1 MLPAAPA
8 IQNTQSTLRPTI
20 SARNVEYT
28 GCSQRLCIDKILQ
41 AASTRSAHE
50 RMCATRQAH
59 GVRSAQKGEG
69 STHITTAHGI
79 VISVVKSTSTTIGSA
94 AHNRRRRQ
102 RGVLSVKCLP
112 RVGSGRGGGTHR
124 RKRAR
129 C

>member
-41 AASTRSAHE
+41 APSPRSVHNS

-94 AHNRRRRQ
+94 VHNRRRRQ
-102 RGVLSVKCLP
+102 RGVLSVKCIP
-112 RVGSGRGGGTHR
+112 RVGRWH
-124 RKRAR
+124 AP
-129 C
+129 

>member
-41 AASTRSAHE
+41 APNTRSASE

-59 GVRSAQKGEG
+59 GMRSAQKGKE
-69 STHITTAHGI
+69 H
-79 VISVVKSTSTTIGSA
+79 V
-94 AHNRRRRQ
+94 HNHRPQDRDQRREEH
-102 RGVLSVKCLP
+102 LDDD
-112 RVGSGRGGGTHR
+112 RVCG
-124 RKRAR
+124 A
-129 C
+129 